1 MNFYGQTFKV
11 ADVLDETG
19 MGYDQSIF
27 ISYDAANQI
36 TASPEYAVYF
46 GEKQNLS
53 SMILINTD
61 SGSDIET
68 LSKSLGRSLNGVSLY
83 ATDSLVSELKSQ
95 ADYFRI
101 SGFVMDAFVILLAVI
116 ALFALITITFYQRKK
131 RVGSLLSVG
140 ISRGKIVQIFFLE
153 YLYLTLLGTGAGI
166 GIVSAFVIP
175 LHQIIKQTVNMPYRL
190 TDLGGLALLIL
201 AVCGVNLLILL
212 ISCSLTF
219 TKILRTEP
227 AHLTEEMA

>member
-1 MNFYGQTFKV
+1 M
-11 ADVLDETG
+11 
-19 MGYDQSIF
+19 
-27 ISYDAANQI
+27 
-36 TASPEYAVYF
+36 
-46 GEKQNLS
+46 
-53 SMILINTD
+53 
-61 SGSDIET
+61 
-68 LSKSLGRSLNGVSLY
+68 
-83 ATDSLVSELKSQ
+83 
-95 ADYFRI
+95 
-101 SGFVMDAFVILLAVI
+101 ILLAVI

-166 GIVSAFVIP
+166 GIVSVFVIP

-190 TDLGGLALLIL
+190 TNFGGLALLIL